1 MIVVQNHIPVRK
13 EFSDEFEKRFIGSG
27 DRMAKVPGFVRNE
40 ILRPKN
46 GEEYIVM
53 TYWEDMESFE
63 KWTSSDHFKKAHSES
78 PPSDMFSGHNRLTV
92 HEIIS
97 R

>member
-1 MIVVQNHIPVRK
+1 MIVVQNHIPVNE
-13 EFSDEFEKRFIGSG
+13 EFSSDFEQRFVGSG
-27 DRMAKVPGFVRNE
+27 DRMTGTPGFVRNE

-46 GEEYIVM
+46 GDEYIVL

-63 KWTSSDHFKKAHSES
+63 KWTQSDHFKKVHSDQ
-78 PPSDMFSGHNRLTV
+78 PPSGMFSGHNRLTV